1 MMKRILPLALASL
14 MATTTPAAQ
23 DAVTDNSL
31 GIAAQA
37 YAPAQKPSFDWSA
50 AMDNSKADKPAT
62 YRGGNAEMLKDIAR
76 NLVYPATALEQ
87 QLQGRVVVQFGIDEK
102 GKVVAVKVL
111 KSLSPECDKAAAATV
126 GKLGRFKPAR
136 HQGKAVPVWFVL
148 PVNFRMQ

>member
-1 MMKRILPLALASL
+1 MKLILPLALASL
-14 MATTTPAAQ
+14 MAMATAQ
-23 DAVTDNSL
+23 DAVAGNTF

-37 YAPAQKPSFDWSA
+37 YAPDQKPSFDWST

>member
-1 MMKRILPLALASL
+1 MKLILPLALASL
-14 MATTTPAAQ
+14 MAMATAQ
-23 DAVTDNSL
+23 DAVAGNTF

-87 QLQGRVVVQFGIDEK
+87 QLQGRVVVQFAIDEK

>member
-1 MMKRILPLALASL
+1 
-14 MATTTPAAQ
+14 
-23 DAVTDNSL
+23 
-31 GIAAQA
+31 
-37 YAPAQKPSFDWSA
+37 
-50 AMDNSKADKPAT
+50 MDNSKADKPAT

>member
-1 MMKRILPLALASL
+1 MMKLILPLALASL
-14 MATTTPAAQ
+14 MAMATAQ
-23 DAVTDNSL
+23 DAVAGNTF

-37 YAPAQKPSFDWSA
+37 YAPDQKPSFDWST

-111 KSLSPECDKAAAATV
+111 KSLSLECDKAAAATV
-126 GKLGRFKPAR
+126 RKLGRFKPAR